1 MKHVRRKLL
10 KRKTKK
16 TKPITESLNTYQG
29 LNTPQQLPPHI
40 LDQIPSGASLRPS
53 LASMRQIAAQKMA
66 TPFLPLPF
74 NLTPQQQQ
82 VQNMRNNN
90 DLKENAINQAKQD
103 MINENERKRSLQKQE
118 VDAKRENQILK
129 QSLENEKQQFDQQ
142 QKLLDEKHK
151 LDRQQ
156 KDLAFQKALMEGD
169 KAIREQ
175 RLKNEEQLALVE
187 QAKYENQKLK
197 DQIESNE
204 LNTKFD
210 QYKKQFED
218 ITAENAAL
226 LRTINNFNT
235 EDFANE
241 YTELIQNISTAKAHS
256 RLLSKLRETQD
267 KIIED
272 KILNMFEPTKEQIRA
287 QYEQMKTDIEGEQ
300 AALVEQIKL
309 KQSKQEEIDKLENL
323 RKYKQRIQLTADDL
337 ANETIELTKLKE
349 GIGDIDDEVKTLIAG
364 KVKAE
369 VERDIERE
377 KVDAKKKEEEAM
389 LQRYLEEERQ
399 KLMNTDE
406 YKKQISAIAGLK
418 AKNQEF
424 QISSRNWSEALDT
437 YEKARRAQLDNE
449 AQNVA
454 LKARIDG
461 ADPVAT
467 LESQFP
473 SMTLSPSKA
482 SALHTQIAAQTTL
495 ASQESNEAAD
505 IIRRM
510 QDLAASGGPKGVLFR
525 EFMEARETDIERL
538 TEYLRNAP
546 LTGVIDAWNDF
557 EKGLPKDEQ

>member
-118 VDAKRENQILK
+118 VDAKRENQLMK
-129 QSLENEKQQFDQQ
+129 QSLDNEKQEFDQK

-151 LDRQQ
+151 LTRQS
-156 KDLAFQKALMEGD
+156 KDLAFQKSLMEGD

-175 RLKNEEQLALVE
+175 RIKNEEQLALIE

-197 DQIESNE
+197 ETIETNE
-204 LNTKFD
+204 LNNKFNS
-210 QYKKQFED
+210 YKKQYD
-218 ITAENAAL
+218 DLDNQNKAL
-226 LRTINNFNT
+226 TKTIEKFDS
-235 EDFANE
+235 EKFANE
-241 YTELIQNISTAKAHS
+241 YTQLIENVSVAKA
-256 RLLSKLRETQD
+256 RNRILTTLREAQN
-267 KIIED
+267 KLIEE
-272 KILNMFEPTKEQIRA
+272 KILNMIEPTEEQINA
-287 QYEQMKTDIEGEQ
+287 QYEQMKTDIEGKQ
-300 AALVEQIKL
+300 AALVEQIKN
-309 KQSKQEEIDKLENL
+309 KQKIQEEMDKLENL
-323 RKYKQRIQLTADDL
+323 RKYKQKLVLSTDDMN
-337 ANETIELTKLKE
+337 NETAELTKLKDS
-349 GIGDIDDEVKTLIAG
+349 IGDIDPEVKTLIAG

-369 VERDIERE
+369 VDRDIERE
-377 KVDAKKKEEEAM
+377 KVDAKKKEEKAILE
-389 LQRYLEEERQ
+389 RYLEEERQ

-424 QISSRNWSEALDT
+424 QISSRNWDEALDT

-461 ADPVAT
+461 VDPVAS

-546 LTGVIDAWNDF
+546 LTAVIDAWNDF